1 MKRWDVTALGEL
13 LIDFTEKGY
22 SPEGNPLL
30 EANPGGA
37 PANVLAM
44 LARLGHSGAFIGKV
58 GSDMFGDHLES
69 ALAEAGI
76 DTGGLVRDKS
86 VPTTLAFVHTAQN
99 GERSFSFYR
108 SPGADMNL
116 TEEELDTERLT
127 QCRIFHFGSL
137 SLTDEPSREATKAAV
152 WQARRAGAL
161 ISFDP
166 NLRERLWKSPE
177 EAKEQIGW
185 GLAHSD
191 IVKIADNEVV
201 FLTGYSDIRKGI
213 RRLRTDYPE
222 IRLLAVTAGD
232 KGSEAWCGA
241 RTCREPALK
250 GVEAVDTTGAGD
262 TFCACLLGGILD
274 YGLEGMT
281 ETAMRNTLRIANA
294 AAGLTVQRRGA
305 LKVMPTAEEVAQA
318 LGYLEAQ

>member
-69 ALAEAGI
+69 ALTEAGI

-116 TEEELDTERLT
+116 TAEELDTERLT
-127 QCRIFHFGSL
+127 QCRLFHFGSL
-137 SLTDEPSREATKAAV
+137 SLTDQGDQRGFLGSGTKPDRQLDVDGWLTVRVCLRHTCPKERHEGIRIFIGCITRTEPADIFDDLPERDQLMAAEE
-152 WQARRAGAL
+152 RLTLGILFIITDMTPRAGGL
-161 ISFDP
+161 GQPIP
-166 NLRERLWKSPE
+166 CKRETDLVGIDGQLAAQGLLP
-177 EAKEQIGW
+177 GW
-185 GLAHSD
+185 
-191 IVKIADNEVV
+191 
-201 FLTGYSDIRKGI
+201 R
-213 RRLRTDYPE
+213 
-222 IRLLAVTAGD
+222 
-232 KGSEAWCGA
+232 
-241 RTCREPALK
+241 
-250 GVEAVDTTGAGD
+250 
-262 TFCACLLGGILD
+262 
-274 YGLEGMT
+274 
-281 ETAMRNTLRIANA
+281 
-294 AAGLTVQRRGA
+294 
-305 LKVMPTAEEVAQA
+305 VAQ
-318 LGYLEAQ
+318 GRGE

>member
-127 QCRIFHFGSL
+127 QGRIFHFGSL
-137 SLTDEPSREATKAAV
+137 GLTDEPVRSATHKALQIAEENGV
-152 WQARRAGAL
+152 LR
-161 ISFDP
+161 SYDP
-166 NLRERLWKSPE
+166 NLRPPLWSSDE
-177 EAKEQIGW
+177 LAREQILW
-185 GLAHSD
+185 GMAHCD
-191 IVKIADNEVV
+191 MLKIADNEIQWLSGKEDFDEGIAWLREQFDIKLICLTLGPDGSRVYYGKEKFDV
-201 FLTGYSDIRKGI
+201 APFLQENTI
-213 RRLRTDYPE
+213 E
-222 IRLLAVTAGD
+222 
-232 KGSEAWCGA
+232 
-241 RTCREPALK
+241 
-250 GVEAVDTTGAGD
+250 TTGAGD
-262 TFCACLLGGILD
+262 TFCACMINAVLETGID
-274 YGLEGMT
+274 NF
-281 ETAMRNTLRIANA
+281 TAESLKGAVTFANA
-294 AAGLTVQRRGA
+294 AASIITTRKGA
-305 LKVMPTAEEVAQA
+305 LKSMPEKQEVIDFLQKI
-318 LGYLEAQ
+318 GK